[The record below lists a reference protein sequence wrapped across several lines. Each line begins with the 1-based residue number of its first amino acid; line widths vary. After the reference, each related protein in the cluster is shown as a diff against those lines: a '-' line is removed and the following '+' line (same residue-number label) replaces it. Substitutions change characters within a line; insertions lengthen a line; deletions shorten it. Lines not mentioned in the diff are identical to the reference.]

1 MVTMKTIPSFLTG
14 SWEGNLH
21 KGAPL
26 GSQRMEANDPASDQ
40 TAGETFRIHLVQR
53 VSDITG

>member
-1 MVTMKTIPSFLTG
+1 MKTIPSFLTG